1 MLLFEVL
8 TFAKQDTHSVD
19 FAIIEMHTAHNKT
32 VNWSRKIDQNFVFPF
47 QGILADSTS
56 GCD

>member
-8 TFAKQDTHSVD
+8 TFAKQDTPSVD
-19 FAIIEMHTAHNKT
+19 FAIIEMHTAHKT
-32 VNWSRKIDQNFVFPF
+32 VNWSRKIDQNLFFPF

-56 GCD
+56 KCD

>member
-8 TFAKQDTHSVD
+8 TFAKQDTPSVD
-19 FAIIEMHTAHNKT
+19 FAIIEMHTAHKT
-32 VNWSRKIDQNFVFPF
+32 VNWSRKIDQSFVPF

-56 GCD
+56 KCD